1 MITDGLTP
9 LTVLAFLAVVG
20 SSGLAALAIG
30 AALIARRRDLVRLF
44 ALCLAAAWVAY
55 GAAFLFASLASADRV
70 LGWGEEKHLC
80 EIDCH
85 LAYSV
90 VAVRATPTLGS
101 GASRLAARGVFA
113 VVTVRVRFDSATIS
127 PHRGMGPLWPGRH
140 RIDVVDAVGRHYAYS
155 LPGARALGGGEAAP
169 LTRPLVPGESYTAD
183 LAFDVPGDARD
194 LRLEIRALE
203 FPTSFLI
210 GHENS
215 FFHGKTSF
223 RLSASGATPP
233 TAGGAIHG

>member
-9 LTVLAFLAVVG
+9 LTVLAFLALVS

-30 AALIARRRDLVRLF
+30 AALIARRRELVRLF
-44 ALCLAAAWVAY
+44 AFCLGGGWVAY
-55 GAAFLFASLASADRV
+55 GAAFLVASLTSRDRV

-80 EIDCH
+80 EVDCH

-90 VAVRATPTLGS
+90 VAVRASPTLGS
-101 GASRLAARGVFA
+101 GGSRLAARGVFA
-113 VVTVRVRFDSATIS
+113 IATVRVRFDSATIS
-127 PHRGMGPLWPGRH
+127 PQRGMGPLWPGRH
-140 RIDVVDAVGRHYAYS
+140 RIDVVDRVGRHYAYS
-155 LPGARALGGGEAAP
+155 LPAERALGAGDAAP

-183 LAFDVPGDARD
+183 LVFDVPADARD

-223 RLSASGATPP
+223 RLSA
-233 TAGGAIHG
+233 

>member
-9 LTVLAFLAVVG
+9 LAVLAFLAFVG

-30 AALIARRRDLVRLF
+30 AAGIARRRELVRVF
-44 ALCLAAAWVAY
+44 ALCLGAGWLVY
-55 GAAFLFASLASADRV
+55 GTAFLLASLTSRDRL

-90 VAVRATPTLGS
+90 VTVRAAPTLGS
-101 GASRLAARGVFA
+101 GAARLTAHGVFDI
-113 VVTVRVRFDSATIS
+113 VTVRVRFDSATIS
-127 PHRGMGPLWPGRH
+127 SHRGMASLWPDRH
-140 RIDVVDAVGRHYAYS
+140 RIEVIDGQGGRHAYS
-155 LPGARALGGGEAAP
+155 LPAERALGAGDAPP

-183 LAFDVPGDARD
+183 LVFDVPAEARD

-203 FPTSFLI
+203 FPTWFLI

-223 RLSASGATPP
+223 RLSA
-233 TAGGAIHG
+233 

>member
-9 LTVLAFLAVVG
+9 LTVLAFLALVS

-30 AALIARRRDLVRLF
+30 AALIASRRELVRLF
-44 ALCLAAAWVAY
+44 ALCLGAGWVAY
-55 GAAFLFASLASADRV
+55 GAAFLFASLTSRDRI

-90 VAVRATPTLGS
+90 VAVRATPALGT
-101 GASRLAARGVFA
+101 GASRLTARGVFA
-113 VVTVRVRFDSATIS
+113 IVTVRVRFDSATIS

-140 RIDVVDAVGRHYAYS
+140 RIHVVDGVGRHYAYS
-155 LPGARALGGGEAAP
+155 LPAERALGRSDAAP
-169 LTRPLVPGESYTAD
+169 VTRPLIPGESYTAD
-183 LAFDVPGDARD
+183 LVFDVPTDARD

-203 FPTSFLI
+203 FPTGFLI

-215 FFHGKTSF
+215 FFHGTTSF
-223 RLSASGATPP
+223 RLSA
-233 TAGGAIHG
+233 

>member
-9 LTVLAFLAVVG
+9 LTVLAFLAFVG
-20 SSGLAALAIG
+20 SSGLAGLAIG
-30 AALIARRRDLVRLF
+30 AARMARRPELARVF
-44 ALCLAAAWVAY
+44 AICLGAGWVGY
-55 GAAFLFASLASADRV
+55 GAAFLSASLTSRDRV

-90 VAVRATPTLGS
+90 ITVRAAPTLGS
-101 GASRLAARGVFA
+101 GALRLTARGVFA
-113 VVTVRVRFDSATIS
+113 IVTVRVRFDSATIAS
-127 PHRGMGPLWPGRH
+127 HRGMAPLSPGAH
-140 RIDVVDAVGRHYAYS
+140 RIDVVDGVGRHYAYA
-155 LPGARALGGGEAAP
+155 LPAQRALGPRDAAP

-183 LAFDVPGDARD
+183 LVFDLPADARD
-194 LRLEIRALE
+194 LRLEIRALA

-223 RLSASGATPP
+223 RLSA
-233 TAGGAIHG
+233 